1 MKITFKIILIIT
13 IIFFSKESLD
23 GGLCESNTD
32 CDPNEKEGECKDIK
46 DGFGYCACMEGY
58 NRGGNNNKCIKYVN
72 YNETC
77 DLEHDLC
84 GEKLWCGGID
94 KKCICSTS
102 AIYNNETK
110 KCEKILDYGEICYV
124 SGVCLGNRNLEC
136 STVTSKCTCL
146 NGSKYNEYFKKCQ
159 KTVNYEESCD
169 YNYNICGEKLQCSHS
184 NKCKCDDGYTYN
196 STEKICQRT
205 AEFGDSCDTKYDVC
219 GENLECNNKICI
231 CPEG

>member
-1 MKITFKIILIIT
+1 MEDFVKVIQIVILMKK
-13 IIFFSKESLD
+13 KVY
-23 GGLCESNTD
+23 
-32 CDPNEKEGECKDIK
+32 CKDIK

-84 GEKLWCGGID
+84 GDINQFCWNGN
-94 KKCICSTS
+94 KCTCRSMS
-102 AIYNNETK
+102 IYSNETK
-110 KCEKILDYGEICYV
+110 KCEKILFYGEFCFLG
-124 SGVCLGNRNLEC
+124 GVCLGNRNLEC

-169 YNYNICGEKLQCSHS
+169 YNYDICGEKLQCSHS

-196 STEKICQRT
+196 STEKFAKELQ
-205 AEFGDSCDTKYDVC
+205 
-219 GENLECNNKICI
+219 NLEIVVIINMMFVEKILNVIIKFVYVQKVMNIQISCSSA
-231 CPEG
+231 